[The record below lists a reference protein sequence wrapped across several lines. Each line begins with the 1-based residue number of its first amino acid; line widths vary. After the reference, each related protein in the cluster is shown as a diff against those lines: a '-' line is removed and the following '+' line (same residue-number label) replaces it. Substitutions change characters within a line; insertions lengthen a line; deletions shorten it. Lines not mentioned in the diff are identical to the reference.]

1 MAHRLNKPNQLA
13 LICYHFEVA
22 CGERPAE
29 EGYGRAILM
38 EHGTEARSGGV
49 AVHDECGGEVRKV
62 QDWGGDE
69 GRLEVGEGGLNDI
82 RPLERVLA
90 KQLRQRCGDD
100 PVVLDEP
107 PVIPGQPEEAA

>member
-1 MAHRLNKPNQLA
+1 MAHRLNKPDQLP
-13 LICYHFEVA
+13 LIRRHFEVA

-38 EHGTEARSGGV
+38 QHGSEARSGGV
-49 AVHDECGGEVRKV
+49 AVHDECDGEVRKV
-62 QDWGGDE
+62 QDWCGGE
-69 GRLEVGEGGLNDI
+69 GSLEGGEGGVSRV

-90 KQLRQRCGDD
+90 KQLRQRRGDD